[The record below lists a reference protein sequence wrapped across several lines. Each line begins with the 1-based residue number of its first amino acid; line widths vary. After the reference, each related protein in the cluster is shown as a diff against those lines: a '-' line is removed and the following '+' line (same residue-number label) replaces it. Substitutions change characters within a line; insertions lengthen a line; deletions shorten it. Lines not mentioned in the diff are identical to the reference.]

1 MDQIQAASG
10 QALRLMTL
18 LERGRVAASSRPS
31 ISSALLCRYIKAFE
45 SGFRDLSEVQL
56 SFMQSDGGLAP
67 VDQFSGHKA
76 ILSGPA
82 GG

>member
-1 MDQIQAASG
+1 MDQVQATSG
-10 QALRLMTL
+10 LALGSMTL
-18 LERGRVAASSRPS
+18 LEVGRTAASSQAS

-45 SGFRDLSEVQL
+45 SGFGDLSRVQL